1 MTNRGAKY
9 LQVNLL
15 RNSLDFLLSAAEAV
29 ERDSGTRSL
38 KEATLHLAD
47 ASELLI
53 KARLVEE
60 HWSLLFLS
68 LEQASQDKLSS
79 DDLRTVDFPKA
90 VDRLKKIAGVEL
102 NESLIEN
109 VTKLRSLRNRL
120 THYTADL
127 DVSQTKSLVSKTM
140 QFCIEFIEG
149 QGMGDRETEYRL
161 GEIQTRMVELR
172 EFVDSRIEAINSE
185 YEEYYIQYCP
195 NCSEYGMATDSD
207 KADCKFCRFVTTPQ
221 ILADRRAEGSIYDCP
236 ECWATETFAHVFVNE
251 GEMIWHCYAC
261 GEGSR
266 NYGHCLRCDALVY
279 SDPPKDVGFCD
290 SCIGHIMSQ

>member
-29 ERDSGTRSL
+29 ERNSGTRSL

-60 HWSLLFLS
+60 HWSLLFFS

-90 VDRLKKIAGVEL
+90 VDRLKNIAGVEL
-102 NESLIEN
+102 NDSLIEN
-109 VTKLRSLRNRL
+109 VTKLRSLRNKL

-127 DVSQTKSLVSKTM
+127 DVAQTKSLVSKTM
-140 QFCIEFIEG
+140 QFCVEFIEG

-172 EFVDSRIEAINSE
+172 EFVDGRIGAINSE
-185 YEEYYIQYCP
+185 FEEYYIQFCL
-195 NCSEYGMATDSD
+195 NCSEYAMVTDSD
-207 KADCKFCRFVTTPQ
+207 KADCKFCRFITTPQ
-221 ILADRRAEGSIYDCP
+221 ILAGSRAEESTYDCP
-236 ECWATETFAHVFVNE
+236 ECWATETFAHIFVN
-251 GEMIWHCYAC
+251 GDNMTWHCFAC
-261 GEGSR
+261 GGGSR
-266 NYGHCLRCDALVY
+266 NYGHCPRCDAVVY
-279 SDPPKDVGFCD
+279 SDPPKNAGFCD
-290 SCIGHIMSQ
+290 PCIGHIKSQ